1 MNKPENDSEFNPGKE
16 GLNKFIKYSTL
27 GFEMALII
35 GLGTWAGVALDD
47 YFMNKTPGFT
57 IALSLFSVLGSLFLV
72 IKRLIND
79 NKE

>member
-1 MNKPENDSEFNPGKE
+1 VNKPENDSEFKPGKE

-35 GLGTWAGVALDD
+35 GLGTWGGVALDD
-47 YFMNKTPGFT
+47 YFMNETPGFT
-57 IALSLFSVLGSLFLV
+57 IALSLFSVIGSLYIV
-72 IKRLIND
+72 IKRLLND